1 VRKTQYIPGLF
12 NRWGRRKENVPNL
25 ELVFRCILPH
35 ADCSPSLHFFTGLT
49 MIPPMKIKLH
59 HPPREITLK
68 GPKQVD
74 LILKELNLSK
84 EAHLVI
90 CRDELVTDDAIL
102 PDDEVVEIR
111 PVISGG

>member
-1 VRKTQYIPGLF
+1 
-12 NRWGRRKENVPNL
+12 
-25 ELVFRCILPH
+25 
-35 ADCSPSLHFFTGLT
+35 
-49 MIPPMKIKLH
+49 MIPFMKIKLH

-68 GPKQVD
+68 GPKQVNV
-74 LILKELNLSK
+74 LLRELNLSR

-90 CRDELVTDDAIL
+90 CGDELVAEDAVL

>member
-1 VRKTQYIPGLF
+1 
-12 NRWGRRKENVPNL
+12 
-25 ELVFRCILPH
+25 
-35 ADCSPSLHFFTGLT
+35 
-49 MIPPMKIKLH
+49 MKIKLH
-59 HPPREITLK
+59 HPPREVTLK
-68 GPKQVD
+68 GPKPVN

-90 CRDELVTDDAIL
+90 CREELVTEDVIL